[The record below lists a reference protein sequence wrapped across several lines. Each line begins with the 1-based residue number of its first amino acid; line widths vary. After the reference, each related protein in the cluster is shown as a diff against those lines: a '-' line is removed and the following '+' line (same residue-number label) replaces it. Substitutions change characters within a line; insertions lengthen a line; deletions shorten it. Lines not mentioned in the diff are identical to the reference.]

1 MIDVHFPADRFLT
14 VPHKSY
20 LLLNQFLQVLAILD
34 RIKDENENKN
44 APSGASDN
52 NDQSDDDGDWE
63 GDDPDE
69 EGIIYVK

>member
-1 MIDVHFPADRFLT
+1 MCIFWQITTLMSLNALQ
-14 VPHKSY
+14 SY
-20 LLLNQFLQVLAILD
+20 LLLNQILQVLAILD

-63 GDDPDE
+63 GDDPDD